1 MSEQAKLASVE
12 VAEIIALNFKSHT
25 LAESV
30 ISPAC
35 KKIVKSMFGEK
46 AEKKKITKS
55 RFQIIQY
62 TEEF

>member
-1 MSEQAKLASVE
+1 MSEQVQLASVE

-25 LAESV
+25 LADPV

-46 AEKKKITKS
+46 ITKS

-62 TEEF
+62 IG